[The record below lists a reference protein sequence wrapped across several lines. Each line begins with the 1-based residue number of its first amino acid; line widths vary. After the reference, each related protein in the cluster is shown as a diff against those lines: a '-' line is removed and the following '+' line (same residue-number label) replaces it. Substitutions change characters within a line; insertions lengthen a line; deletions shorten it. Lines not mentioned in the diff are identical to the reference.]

1 VFDSKALNK
10 PFSTISFLFTLLFNS
25 LFNICSVSILI
36 VVLFCSSLKADEDP
50 IVGSLKKMAYSSVS
64 SNGGADRIRERPSNG
79 NTVYKPTQVYLE
91 GIIHNGEKTLDIMLP
106 GNKVGY
112 VIGKGGEMI
121 RSLQVSFVFEF

>member
-1 VFDSKALNK
+1 MPFHKINTWFVSFFFVF
-10 PFSTISFLFTLLFNS
+10 
-25 LFNICSVSILI
+25 
-36 VVLFCSSLKADEDP
+36 KADEDP
-50 IVGSLKKMAYSSVS
+50 IVGSLKKMAYSNIG
-64 SNGGADRIRERPSNG
+64 SNGAPRERPSNG

-121 RSLQVSFVFEF
+121 RSLQVCHHIHLK